1 LSTLSGWLP
10 RRGATAARGRTAS
23 NYRRTVRSP
32 IRCQP
37 PVYSPISWGAA
48 RRAAMQGLGWR
59 DDPCPR
65 VERLVRALYRAQ
77 ETVLLGSGTQALEL
91 AIRVAT
97 RVAGEQCAV
106 ALPAFSCYDVAT
118 AAVGARMRIAL
129 YDVDPGTLGPD
140 LDSLAAALA
149 SGARIVVAAPL
160 WGTPVDWGA
169 VERCAAPFGAV
180 VIEDA
185 AQGHGAEWRGL
196 PVGSFG
202 ALSVLSFGRG
212 KGWTGARGGALLV
225 RRFPLD
231 TAVAPP
237 RATRLSSE
245 LRVVCSAV
253 AQCLFGRP
261 AVYGLPAA
269 IPWLHLGE
277 TRYRDPVALQTMT
290 RAAASLLERT
300 LPLAT
305 REAAVRKQNAAALLA
320 SIPPSSRARPVTS
333 PLGGRS
339 GFLRLPLRLPGGLA
353 GFSDPRTA
361 LRLGVAPGYPATLAT
376 LRAVRERLT
385 GRHGPW
391 PGAQDLVRELV
402 TLPTHSLVGTE
413 ERQTLLRVLEQY
425 R

>member
-1 LSTLSGWLP
+1 
-10 RRGATAARGRTAS
+10 
-23 NYRRTVRSP
+23 
-32 IRCQP
+32 
-37 PVYSPISWGAA
+37 
-48 RRAAMQGLGWR
+48 MQGLGWR

-97 RVAGEQCAV
+97 RVAAEQCAV

-212 KGWTGARGGALLV
+212 KGWTGAGEARYWYADSRWTPPLRPHV
-225 RRFPLD
+225 RRGW
-231 TAVAPP
+231 AV
-237 RATRLSSE
+237 SSE
-245 LRVVCSAV
+245 SYAAQWLSACSVVPRCTVCRRRSLGCISARR
-253 AQCLFGRP
+253 GTGTP
-261 AVYGLPAA
+261 
-269 IPWLHLGE
+269 
-277 TRYRDPVALQTMT
+277 
-290 RAAASLLERT
+290 SLSKR
-300 LPLAT
+300 
-305 REAAVRKQNAAALLA
+305 
-320 SIPPSSRARPVTS
+320 
-333 PLGGRS
+333 
-339 GFLRLPLRLPGGLA
+339 
-353 GFSDPRTA
+353 
-361 LRLGVAPGYPATLAT
+361 
-376 LRAVRERLT
+376 
-385 GRHGPW
+385 
-391 PGAQDLVRELV
+391 
-402 TLPTHSLVGTE
+402 
-413 ERQTLLRVLEQY
+413 
-425 R
+425 

>member
-37 PVYSPISWGAA
+37 PVYSPISWDAA

-180 VIEDA
+180 VI
-185 AQGHGAEWRGL
+185 
-196 PVGSFG
+196 
-202 ALSVLSFGRG
+202 
-212 KGWTGARGGALLV
+212 GGG
-225 RRFPLD
+225 PL
-231 TAVAPP
+231 
-237 RATRLSSE
+237 
-245 LRVVCSAV
+245 
-253 AQCLFGRP
+253 
-261 AVYGLPAA
+261 
-269 IPWLHLGE
+269 
-277 TRYRDPVALQTMT
+277 
-290 RAAASLLERT
+290 
-300 LPLAT
+300 
-305 REAAVRKQNAAALLA
+305 
-320 SIPPSSRARPVTS
+320 SSRARRLIS
-333 PLGGRS
+333 PLAARA
-339 GFLRLPLRLPGGLA
+339 GFLRLPLRLSGGLA
-353 GFSDPRTA
+353 GFSDPRSA

-391 PGAQDLVRELV
+391 PGAQDLVRE
-402 TLPTHSLVGTE
+402 
-413 ERQTLLRVLEQY
+413 
-425 R
+425 